1 MRILGHKVT
10 VCILER
16 VLHNETVV
24 RQERAASVLQ
34 QPHYAAAKKEIASKW
49 PATFKPTVWTEEQTS
64 YGLCITVFSTSSH
77 A

>member
-49 PATFKPTVWTEEQTS
+49 PATFKLTEEQIS
-64 YGLCITVFSTSSH
+64 CGLCITVFSTSSH